1 MHQTQVPPHT
11 WWRLQ
16 ILCVLSIGGMSLC
29 MYGCSSEPA
38 EPVMMSSDTAQLL
51 RAGEEALNGRS
62 FIRALL
68 LADSAVAIQPEAAE
82 PHFLRG
88 MILTKTLRWEEAE
101 AAYESVIERN
111 PTYRGVWNNK
121 GNLAVRQERI
131 REAIRYYQKELSNH
145 NDARPLISLGRAYR
159 ELGIVDSAKIAL
171 NEAISLDST
180 AVEAFIAQAQLFEDE
195 GEFERGLYHA
205 RRAFEMAPQSP
216 ETRYMLGT
224 LLARAGQD
232 SSAIPLLFDVTRDWP
247 WHTESHYTLSQAL
260 QRMGRDRES
269 SEILEKAE
277 KLWQRQA
284 DVTYFQKSVAFNPTD
299 PYNHAALGTALR
311 MAGRYDEAVD
321 AYNTALM
328 LDGQNLEFKNN
339 LASLYFLQR
348 DTLAAIRTYESIIQ
362 QDDSMLN
369 AWLNLGVLQ
378 ALSGN
383 PQAAANAWQTVLTLD
398 PDHEQ
403 ARLYLNRLL
412 AENQ

>member
-1 MHQTQVPPHT
+1 MET
-11 WWRLQ
+11 
-16 ILCVLSIGGMSLC
+16 
-29 MYGCSSEPA
+29 
-38 EPVMMSSDTAQLL
+38 DTAQLL
-51 RAGEEALNGRS
+51 RAGEEALNSRA
-62 FIRALL
+62 FIRALS

-88 MILTKTLRWEEAE
+88 MILTQTLRWEEAE
-101 AAYESVIERN
+101 AAYDEVIERN
-111 PTYRGVWNNK
+111 PGYRGVWNNM

-131 REAIRYYQKELSNH
+131 REAIKYYQKELANH
-145 NDARPLISLGRAYR
+145 KDARPLISLGRAYR

-171 NEAISLDST
+171 NEAILIDST
-180 AVEAFIAQAQLFEDE
+180 AVEAFIAQAQLLEDE
-195 GEFERGLYHA
+195 GEFEQGLHNA
-205 RRAFEMAPQSP
+205 RKAFDMAPHSP

-224 LLARAGQD
+224 LLAQAGQD
-232 SSAIPLLFDVTRDWP
+232 SAAIPLLYEVTQDWP

-260 QRMGRDRES
+260 QRTGRDRES

-299 PYNHAALGTALR
+299 PYNHAALGTSLR
-311 MAGRYDEAVD
+311 IAGRYAEAID

-328 LDGQNLEFKNN
+328 LDGENLEFKNN

-383 PQAAANAWQTVLTLD
+383 TQAAAGAWQTVLNID

-403 ARLYLNRLL
+403 ARSYLNRLL
-412 AENQ
+412 TENQ